1 MKQKGGGIADKFIE
15 NLPFELHLLGTV
27 HKEPFQTNDG
37 SLVGVNPGT
46 TRRMEFA
53 GPGTKFDVRSARG
66 EKGINLLDNAAY
78 YHDLAYKS
86 KDAAT
91 RNKADDALASKA
103 VAFLKLKNLS
113 MLDKLDGHIVDKAMK
128 MIKRST

>member
-27 HKEPFQTNDG
+27 HKEPFQANDS
-37 SLVGVNPGT
+37 SLIGAKEDS

-53 GPGTKFDVRSARG
+53 GPGTKFDIRSARG
-66 EKGINLLDNAAY
+66 ERGINLLDNAAY

-91 RNKADDALASKA
+91 RNKADTTLSDAAEKYLTRSH
-103 VAFLKLKNLS
+103 LS
-113 MLDKLDGHIVDKAMK
+113 ALDKIDAKIVKTAMK
-128 MIKRST
+128 LIKRKE